1 MSCPLDKEVPCR
13 SVECYERLNFIDEG
27 AYGRV
32 FRARDIQSGNIY
44 ALKQVKLGHD
54 KSGFPTTALR
64 EIATLFSVNHE
75 NVVNL
80 REVVVGSTT
89 DKIYLVMEY
98 AEHDLLSLLE
108 RMKRPYSASEIKSL
122 MLQLLRGVAHL
133 HDNWILHRDLKPS
146 NLLLSGRGVL
156 KICDFGLARN
166 YGDPLSKYSQGVVTL
181 WYRAPE
187 LLMGSTI
194 YSTAVDIWAV
204 GCIFAELILLRPL
217 LQGAGELDQLGKIA
231 AMFGPPSEE
240 RWHGF
245 SKLPNARRIS
255 FRRYGESNFRDQF
268 YDGKGSSTQR
278 LCTSENALDLMEKM
292 LLYDP
297 EQRIS
302 ADEALNHPYFSER
315 PSPKDPSLIQ
325 TFPDDRRGR

>member
-1 MSCPLDKEVPCR
+1 MSCPLDNEVPCR

-27 AYGRV
+27 TYGRV
-32 FRARDIQSGNIY
+32 FRARDIQSGVIY
-44 ALKQVKLGHD
+44 ALKQVKLGQH
-54 KSGFPTTALR
+54 KHGFPVTALR
-64 EIATLFSVNHE
+64 EIATLFSVNHD

-122 MLQLLRGVAHL
+122 MLQLLRGVSHL
-133 HDNWILHRDLKPS
+133 HGSWILHRDLKPS
-146 NLLLSGRGVL
+146 NLLLTGQGVL
-156 KICDFGLARN
+156 KICDFGLSRY

-194 YSTAVDIWAV
+194 YSTAVDMWAV
-204 GCIFAELILLRPL
+204 GCIFAELILMRPL
-217 LQGAGELDQLGKIA
+217 LQGSGELDQLGKIA
-231 AMFGPPSEE
+231 NLLGPPSEE
-240 RWHGF
+240 RWSGF
-245 SKLPNARRIS
+245 SRLPNAKRVS
-255 FRRYGESNFRDQF
+255 FRSYGDGNIRDQF
-268 YDGKGSSTQR
+268 YEGKESTR
-278 LCTSENALDLMEKM
+278 RFCSSENALNLMEQM

-297 EQRIS
+297 EERIS
-302 ADEALNHPYFSER
+302 ADDALKHPYFFER

-325 TFPDDRRGR
+325 TFPDDRRGT